1 MNVSVEIDR
10 TAARRKRQFR
20 ARRKIRGTPDRPRL
34 CVTKSLRHMSAQ
46 IIDDTVGHTL
56 VSASTLEKGV
66 IAEGAGTGN
75 IAAARQVG
83 VLVGQRALEKGITK
97 VVFDRA
103 GWPYHGR
110 VKAVAEGAREAG
122 LDF

>member
-1 MNVSVEIDR
+1 MY
-10 TAARRKRQFR
+10 
-20 ARRKIRGTPDRPRL
+20 
-34 CVTKSLRHMSAQ
+34 AQ

-56 VSASTLEKGV
+56 AAASTREAG
-66 IAEGAGTGN
+66 IAGDNGGTGN
-75 IAAARQVG
+75 VSAAYKVG
-83 VLVGQRALEKGITK
+83 LEVGRRALEKGITK

-110 VKAVAEGAREAG
+110 VKAVADGAREAG